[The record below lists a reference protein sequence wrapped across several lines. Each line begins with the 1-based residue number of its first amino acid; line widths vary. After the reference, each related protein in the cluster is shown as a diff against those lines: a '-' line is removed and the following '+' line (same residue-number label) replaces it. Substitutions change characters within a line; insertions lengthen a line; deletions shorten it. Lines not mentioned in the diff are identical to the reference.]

1 MTRSKSSISKA
12 KSYKEIGEYWD
23 SHDLGENW
31 DETEPAE
38 FEVSIQGRANL
49 VALDE
54 AVKDKLTEIARS
66 KKVPVEVL
74 VNEWLKEKIASHHK

>member
-38 FEVSIQGRANL
+38 FEVGIQGQPAL
-49 VALDE
+49 VALE
-54 AVKDKLTEIARS
+54 EEVKDKLTKIAKS
-66 KKVPVEVL
+66 KNVPVEAL